1 MTTNL
6 NDPRLNKRVQAD
18 ERLDG
23 LFMTEMRCPYC
34 QTKMPKATAK
44 CKNCGLTKDQIYN
57 AELTAPYKPGRDVL
71 FSKVRPASMPYW
83 KMVLSSLFGFFGV
96 HCFLSK
102 RYLRG
107 AIMLLL
113 TVAYFVN
120 LIIFPPMVGDI
131 ETNAIRYMFES
142 RTYLFPGD
150 LLGIF
155 ALTLWVW
162 DFFAVVFGQ
171 YKYPVLPKIEEE

>member
-1 MTTNL
+1 MMNQSNQPL
-6 NDPRLNKRVQAD
+6 SNRVQAD

-34 QTKMPKATAK
+34 QTKMPKATSK
-44 CKNCGLTKDQIYN
+44 CKNCGLTKEQIYH
-57 AELTAPYKPGRDVL
+57 AELTAPYKPGREVL
-71 FSKVRPASMPYW
+71 FSKVRPAVMPYW
-83 KMVLSSLFGFFGV
+83 KMVLGSLFGFFGV
-96 HCFLSK
+96 HNFIAK

-113 TVAYFVN
+113 TVAYLVS
-120 LIIFPPMVGDI
+120 LIIFPPMLG
-131 ETNAIRYMFES
+131 EAEPNAIRYLFES
-142 RTYLFPGD
+142 QTYLFPGD

-155 ALTLWVW
+155 ALTMWIW